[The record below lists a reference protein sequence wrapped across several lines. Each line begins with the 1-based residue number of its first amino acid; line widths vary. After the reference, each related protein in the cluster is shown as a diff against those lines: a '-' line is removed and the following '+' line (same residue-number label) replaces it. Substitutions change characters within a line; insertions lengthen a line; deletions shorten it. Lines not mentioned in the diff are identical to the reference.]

1 MSCFS
6 RAPNLW
12 NSLNWINHWTLLLLN
27 QTDYFYMQRK
37 TKVPIESS
45 DTPEGRYVSNYL
57 CVTVSEHFMFNK
69 ITWCTNAQN
78 YTLLIVVQSEHEA
91 SVIKKKKNVN
101 FLKYVENLWEY
112 QWCLLWKI
120 NRLVALQVRLWF
132 SFLLT
137 GYWWFIAIVYLLV
150 E

>member
-1 MSCFS
+1 MFS
-6 RAPNLW
+6 VW
-12 NSLNWINHWTLLLLN
+12 NYGLKMADLFSIAAVWNWINHWTLLLLN

-91 SVIKKKKNVN
+91 SVIKKKSK
-101 FLKYVENLWEY
+101 FLKI
-112 QWCLLWKI
+112 CWKFMRI
-120 NRLVALQVRLWF
+120 SVMFALEDQSF
-132 SFLLT
+132 SGFT
-137 GYWWFIAIVYLLV
+137 GASVV
-150 E
+150 